1 MSKTRKSG
9 VAILGW
15 SMISKVLVM
24 LSSIVLARLLFPE
37 DYGYMAV
44 AMLFDG
50 FFNLFTITGFE
61 TYYVQKRDLSP
72 EDDMILLGKVF
83 FLRIRQSIVLFV
95 LQLGLGIG
103 LYFFKDQTLGWMLMI
118 LSTNHLLNLVGKPE
132 ETYLTKRIDLT
143 KVALSNF
150 LRDTVSS
157 VAKIGFAYAGFGAL
171 SFVIGQTIGVLP
183 RIYILKKAISLEV
196 KVVKQGE
203 DLREIFKFGQ
213 AVFMNTVGAFLT
225 SQADS
230 AILAAFYP
238 KRDLGLYQFAR
249 KQSSLLFNIIL
260 APLASFILSYISKLK
275 QQPDQLNKKFDAI
288 GLLIMY
294 FITPG
299 FVFLMFHLR
308 EFVVLVFS
316 DKWVDSI
323 DITQIFLFYYIIQFI
338 TYPSGYILT
347 AIGKPGIKA
356 KISWGFS
363 VFMIISFF
371 LMAYLGSPL
380 WLYATFY
387 ALTYTVKDTVVGI
400 VAFKHLEGGSFVS
413 FVGRRFKE
421 YPYLAIMILSSWGIS
436 ELNLHFIFSFLLFII
451 VMLAALY
458 VNSWLFKSKSLEFS
472 LDELALNKYVP
483 VLKRFKLLKS

>member
-1 MSKTRKSG
+1 
-9 VAILGW
+9 
-15 SMISKVLVM
+15 MISKVLVM
-24 LSSIVLARLLFPE
+24 LSSVVLARLLFPE

-61 TYYVQKRDLSP
+61 TYYVQKRNLDAN
-72 EDDMILLGKVF
+72 EDMLLLGKVF
-83 FLRIRQSIVLFV
+83 FLRIRQSIVLFI

-157 VAKIGFAYAGFGAL
+157 IAKIGFAYAGFGAL

-183 RIYILKKAISLEV
+183 RIYILKRAIKLDV
-196 KVVKQGE
+196 KVVKEGE
-203 DLREIFKFGQ
+203 DLGEIFRFGR

-238 KRDLGLYQFAR
+238 KRELGLYQFAR
-249 KQSSLLFNIIL
+249 KQSNILFGILL
-260 APLASFILSYISKLK
+260 APLGSFILSYISKLK
-275 QQPDQLNKKFDAI
+275 HEPLQLQKKFDAI
-288 GLLIMY
+288 GLLIM
-294 FITPG
+294 FFVIPG
-299 FVFLMFHLR
+299 FMFLMFNL
-308 EFVVLVFS
+308 EAFVVFVFS

-323 DITQIFLFYYIIQFI
+323 DITQIFLLYYVLQFV
-338 TYPSGYILT
+338 TYPSNMVLT
-347 AIGKPGIKA
+347 AIGKPEIKA

-363 VFMIISFF
+363 VVMIASFF
-371 LMAYLGSPL
+371 LLASLKADL
-380 WLYATFY
+380 KIYAAFY
-387 ALTYTVKDTVVGI
+387 ALSYTIKDSVVGI
-400 VAFKHLEGGSFVS
+400 VAFKHLGGISFLK
-413 FVGRRFKE
+413 FLINRFAN
-421 YPYLAIMILSSWGIS
+421 YPYLIVMMLASWGIS
-436 ELNLHFIFSFLLFII
+436 LLSVHIIIGGIIFVFTM
-451 VMLAALY
+451 VLALMA
-458 VNSWLFKSKSLEFS
+458 NSWVFKSKSLEIS
-472 LDELALNKYVP
+472 MSQLALEKYAVQ
-483 VLKRFKLLKS
+483 LKRFKILKP

>member
-1 MSKTRKSG
+1 
-9 VAILGW
+9 
-15 SMISKVLVM
+15 M

-61 TYYVQKRDLSP
+61 TYYVQKRNLDKEEDLF
-72 EDDMILLGKVF
+72 LLGKVF

-103 LYFFKDQTLGWMLMI
+103 LYFFKDQTLGWMLII

-183 RIYILKKAISLEV
+183 RIFILKRAIKLKV
-196 KVVKQGE
+196 KVIKEGE
-203 DLREIFKFGQ
+203 DLGEIFKFGR

-238 KRDLGLYQFAR
+238 KRELGLYQFAR
-249 KQSSLLFNIIL
+249 KQSSLLFNILL

-275 QQPDQLNKKFDAI
+275 HEPTQLQKKFDAI

-308 EFVVLVFS
+308 EFVVLVFG
-316 DKWVDSI
+316 DKWVESI
-323 DITQIFLFYYIIQFI
+323 DITQIFLFYYILQFI

-347 AIGKPGIKA
+347 AIGKPDIKA

-363 VFMIISFF
+363 AFMIATFF
-371 LMAYLGSPL
+371 LMAYFGAPL
-380 WLYATFY
+380 WVYATFY
-387 ALTYTVKDTVVGI
+387 GVTYTIKDMVVGI
-400 VAFKHLEGGSFVS
+400 VSFRHLEGISFFK
-413 FVGRRFKE
+413 FVGRRFKD
-421 YPYLAIMILSSWGIS
+421 YPYLSIMLLSTWGIS
-436 ELNLHFIFSFLLFII
+436 LLNVHFVVSLILFLT
-451 VMLAALY
+451 VMLFALLA
-458 VNSWLFKSKSLEFS
+458 NSWLFKSKNLEIS
-472 LDELALNKYVP
+472 LDELALNKYSLI
-483 VLKRFKLLKS
+483 LKRYKLVKP